1 MLTAS
6 IVFIT
11 LGGLLVLAGYFW
23 LLSIEGRQ
31 KYKGKTT
38 GVVAE
43 IVAGEPDTF
52 GRQAGIH
59 DYFYPVITFYADGIL
74 HREQYAK
81 GSNPSQYSL
90 NEKVKIRYNE
100 RKPAEFELYTE
111 DKRTELAKIMYYAG
125 FLCCC
130 IGGIFFLIFATR
142 G

>member
-6 IVFIT
+6 IIFIA
-11 LGGLLVLAGYFW
+11 LGGILVLVGYLW
-23 LLSIEGRQ
+23 LFAIEERQ

-43 IVAGEPDTF
+43 IVADEPDAF
-52 GRQAGIH
+52 GRQAGVH
-59 DYFYPVITFYADGIL
+59 DYFYPVITYYAEGIL
-74 HREQYAK
+74 HRERYGK
-81 GSNPSQYSL
+81 GSNPCQYSV

-111 DKRTELAKIMYYAG
+111 DKSTELAKMMYYAG
-125 FLCCC
+125 FACCC

>member
-6 IVFIT
+6 IIFIA
-11 LGGLLVLAGYFW
+11 LGGILVLAGYLW
-23 LLSIEGRQ
+23 LFAIEERQ

-43 IVAGEPDTF
+43 IVADEPDAF
-52 GRQAGIH
+52 GRQAGVH
-59 DYFYPVITFYADGIL
+59 DYFYPVITYYAEGIL
-74 HREQYAK
+74 HRERYGK
-81 GSNPSQYSL
+81 GSNPCQYSI
-90 NEKVKIRYNE
+90 NERVKIRYNE

-111 DKRTELAKIMYYAG
+111 DKAAELAKMMYYAG
-125 FLCCC
+125 FACCC

>member
-6 IVFIT
+6 IVFIA

-43 IVAGEPDTF
+43 IVAGEPDSF

-74 HREQYAK
+74 HREQ
-81 GSNPSQYSL
+81 S
-90 NEKVKIRYNE
+90 
-100 RKPAEFELYTE
+100 
-111 DKRTELAKIMYYAG
+111 KRNLRPR
-125 FLCCC
+125 C
-130 IGGIFFLIFATR
+130 
-142 G
+142 